1 MKDPQSVLVNNWSI
15 TYPVCS
21 WIGISC
27 GAGRH
32 RVTALNLSTMG
43 LQGTIPPHL
52 GNLSFLVYLNISHN
66 KFHGH
71 LPNELGQLRRLRFFS
86 VTNNTLSGSFPPWI
100 GSIPWSLYNIS
111 SLERIDLSSNS
122 LSGTLP
128 NDICIRLPKLETLY
142 LGANQFFGHI
152 PSSLSECTRLQILW
166 LSDNQFTGRLPENI
180 GNLSKLMVLG
190 LGKNNLQ
197 VIHCSTAKEL
207 LDTLISMFVSQSQAR
222 IMPLKMQI
230 QTLKKGSMS
239 MINYFAKMKRI
250 SDSLALAGK
259 LVEVNDFVQHVLT
272 GLDSSD
278 YESLVTT
285 VLARG
290 DNINLDE
297 FYSLL
302 LSHENRVEQK
312 RGKIASDVTH
322 NLSANV
328 AQKQFNPGKNTGG
341 NQKFNTGPYGGVCNS
356 GAGSGDGN
364 FSQIVC
370 QIYFIPGHSANKCRN
385 RFNSAFVPTRNQG
398 RGGFNGNFSPGQRQ
412 YGRGFGYANGNRS
425 SMVYGN
431 FGTNFNPQFGAGIGN
446 SQFGNF
452 NIPRAPGYQGHLM
465 YSDPAA
471 FNVYQQTNSHGVY
484 SPAHAFVPTGDYS
497 GSPSSLS
504 IPSIPSPAHAPEMI
518 EDPAWY
524 IDSGATNHIIND
536 SGELLDLKPYVGTNK
551 LLVGN
556 GSALHIKHIGS
567 VLLVI
572 TRNKPLCLNHVL
584 HVPNIKKNLL
594 SVSKLLVDNNVTLE
608 FFENVCVVKARNLG
622 IILLKGIATG
632 GLYQVKYAAQF
643 SETSSSLSCQLS
655 SNKPQ
660 SLFAYHSPLSSDVSS
675 EINKSTSF
683 NHLLCK
689 SALAVNTSIVDVN
702 FLHKKLRHPALH
714 TLKYVLKA
722 CNSHNVLNKTPNF
735 CNACQHGK
743 SHLLHFGSVPTKT
756 IASGYKYAKCFCFE
770 GSGKLNYFLGIEV
783 TKTAVGMY
791 LSQSKYIA
799 DLLAKHTMADCS
811 PVSTPMSTGY
821 YLTKGLRNVISNVSQ
836 YRSAVG
842 ALQYVTLTRPEIAF
856 FVNKLMAGYAV
867 YLGSNLVSWSSKKH
881 AAVSRSSTEAE
892 YRALDQATA
901 EVTWIQSLLRELHI
915 NLVTAPIMCED
926 QNADV
931 LTKVLTFNQFH
942 YLRSKLNVHPGDIPM
957 TIGGLKD
964 LATLSLAANKFHGP
978 IPKSF
983 GSLISLESLDLSS
996 NNLSGEIPKSLEA
1009 LLYLKQLNVSQNSP
1023 SRFQVPPCKEEN
1035 NKRYKK
1041 VALLVLNYILPP
1053 IISIMLL
1060 LIAIIVYLE
1069 RTFVSFNSECEVLWN
1084 VRHRNLIKILSG
1096 CSNLDFKALVLEFM
1110 PNGSLEKWLYSHNYF
1125 LDILERLNIM
1135 IDVGLALEYLHHGHA
1150 LAPIIR
1156 CDLKPSNILLDEN
1169 MVTHVS
1175 DFGIS
1180 KLLGEGDD
1188 SLIQTKTMA
1197 TISYMAPEYGSEGIF
1212 STKCDVYSYGILLL
1226 ETFSRKKP
1234 TNDLFTREMS
1244 LKHWVNQSLPH
1255 KLAEVVDSNL
1265 VRQEH
1270 SFSAK
1275 MDCLLSI
1282 MNLALDCCMES
1293 PDERI
1298 HMTNAAAKLRKIKV
1312 QFLDDVAKTN

>member
-1 MKDPQSVLVNNWSI
+1 MGELSSLNKLLVEN
-15 TYPVCS
+15 TY
-21 WIGISC
+21 
-27 GAGRH
+27 
-32 RVTALNLSTMG
+32 LS
-43 LQGTIPPHL
+43 
-52 GNLSFLVYLNISHN
+52 
-66 KFHGH
+66 
-71 LPNELGQLRRLRFFS
+71 
-86 VTNNTLSGSFPPWI
+86 

-197 VIHCSTAKEL
+197 GTIPNSITNASKL
-207 LDTLISMFVSQSQAR
+207 TILDLSFNSFSGLIPNTFGNLRFLHMLNLANNNLTIESSSGGWSFLSSLSNCR
-222 IMPLKMQI
+222 DL
-230 QTLKKGSMS
+230 T
-239 MINYFAKMKRI
+239 
-250 SDSLALAGK
+250 SLAFASNPL
-259 LVEVNDFVQHVLT
+259 H
-272 GLDSSD
+272 GLLPSS
-278 YESLVTT
+278 
-285 VLARG
+285 
-290 DNINLDE
+290 I
-297 FYSLL
+297 
-302 LSHENRVEQK
+302 
-312 RGKIASDVTH
+312 
-322 NLSANV
+322 
-328 AQKQFNPGKNTGG
+328 
-341 NQKFNTGPYGGVCNS
+341 
-356 GAGSGDGN
+356 GN
-364 FSQIVC
+364 FSASLQKFFAYNC
-370 QIYFIPGHSANKCRN
+370 KLKGSIP
-385 RFNSAFVPTRNQG
+385 QE
-398 RGGFNGNFSPGQRQ
+398 
-412 YGRGFGYANGNRS
+412 
-425 SMVYGN
+425 
-431 FGTNFNPQFGAGIGN
+431 IGN
-446 SQFGNF
+446 L
-452 NIPRAPGYQGHLM
+452 R
-465 YSDPAA
+465 
-471 FNVYQQTNSHGVY
+471 
-484 SPAHAFVPTGDYS
+484 
-497 GSPSSLS
+497 
-504 IPSIPSPAHAPEMI
+504 
-518 EDPAWY
+518 
-524 IDSGATNHIIND
+524 
-536 SGELLDLKPYVGTNK
+536 DL
-551 LLVGN
+551 
-556 GSALHIKHIGS
+556 I
-567 VLLVI
+567 
-572 TRNKPLCLNHVL
+572 
-584 HVPNIKKNLL
+584 LL
-594 SVSKLLVDNNVTLE
+594 SLFNNDLNGTIPTTI
-608 FFENVCVVKARNLG
+608 N
-622 IILLKGIATG
+622 
-632 GLYQVKYAAQF
+632 
-643 SETSSSLSCQLS
+643 LS
-655 SNKPQ
+655 SN
-660 SLFAYHSPLSSDVSS
+660 SL
-675 EINKSTSF
+675 N
-683 NHLLCK
+683 
-689 SALAVNTSIVDVN
+689 
-702 FLHKKLRHPALH
+702 
-714 TLKYVLKA
+714 
-722 CNSHNVLNKTPNF
+722 
-735 CNACQHGK
+735 G
-743 SHLLHFGSVPTKT
+743 
-756 IASGYKYAKCFCFE
+756 
-770 GSGKLNYFLGIEV
+770 
-783 TKTAVGMY
+783 
-791 LSQSKYIA
+791 
-799 DLLAKHTMADCS
+799 
-811 PVSTPMSTGY
+811 
-821 YLTKGLRNVISNVSQ
+821 
-836 YRSAVG
+836 
-842 ALQYVTLTRPEIAF
+842 
-856 FVNKLMAGYAV
+856 
-867 YLGSNLVSWSSKKH
+867 
-881 AAVSRSSTEAE
+881 
-892 YRALDQATA
+892 
-901 EVTWIQSLLRELHI
+901 SLLFDIQNLKFLIELD
-915 NLVTAPIMCED
+915 LSR
-926 QNADV
+926 
-931 LTKVLTFNQFH
+931 NQ
-942 YLRSKLNVHPGDIPM
+942 LSGDIPM

-1060 LIAIIVYLE
+1060 LIAIIVYVRFQNRSTKKSDEEDLLPLVTWRRISYLDIQRPTDE
-1069 RTFVSFNSECEVLWN
+1069 FDECNLLGIECEVLWN

>member
-100 GSIPWSLYNIS
+100 GTLIVESLSQQLQRSHPRFTLQLSSWTWGTTYCGNIPSKIGELSNLNKLLVENTYLSGSIPWSLYNIS

-128 NDICIRLPKLETLY
+128 NDMCIRLPKLETLY
-142 LGANQFFGHI
+142 LGASQFFGHI

-197 VIHCSTAKEL
+197 VL
-207 LDTLISMFVSQSQAR
+207 
-222 IMPLKMQI
+222 
-230 QTLKKGSMS
+230 
-239 MINYFAKMKRI
+239 
-250 SDSLALAGK
+250 
-259 LVEVNDFVQHVLT
+259 
-272 GLDSSD
+272 
-278 YESLVTT
+278 
-285 VLARG
+285 
-290 DNINLDE
+290 
-297 FYSLL
+297 
-302 LSHENRVEQK
+302 
-312 RGKIASDVTH
+312 
-322 NLSANV
+322 
-328 AQKQFNPGKNTGG
+328 
-341 NQKFNTGPYGGVCNS
+341 
-356 GAGSGDGN
+356 
-364 FSQIVC
+364 
-370 QIYFIPGHSANKCRN
+370 
-385 RFNSAFVPTRNQG
+385 
-398 RGGFNGNFSPGQRQ
+398 GQRQ
-412 YGRGFGYANGNRS
+412 YGRRILAYANGNIDLLWLWKFWYKL
-425 SMVYGN
+425 VILN
-431 FGTNFNPQFGAGIGN
+431 LGAGI
-446 SQFGNF
+446 
-452 NIPRAPGYQGHLM
+452 
-465 YSDPAA
+465 D
-471 FNVYQQTNSHGVY
+471 
-484 SPAHAFVPTGDYS
+484 
-497 GSPSSLS
+497 
-504 IPSIPSPAHAPEMI
+504 
-518 EDPAWY
+518 
-524 IDSGATNHIIND
+524 
-536 SGELLDLKPYVGTNK
+536 
-551 LLVGN
+551 
-556 GSALHIKHIGS
+556 
-567 VLLVI
+567 
-572 TRNKPLCLNHVL
+572 
-584 HVPNIKKNLL
+584 
-594 SVSKLLVDNNVTLE
+594 DNNIVTLE
-608 FFENVCVVKARNLG
+608 FYGNDVGVVQYSSRNFKDHFAYKV
-622 IILLKGIATG
+622 ISATG
-632 GLYQVKYAAQF
+632 GLYQEIGNLQSLENLDLGPNNLSGSIPPTIFNISTISLINLFNNQLSGHLPSTIGHSLPNLELF
-643 SETSSSLSCQLS
+643 SLAKNKLTGTIPNSITNASKLTILDLSFNSFSGLIPNTFGNLRFLHMLNLANNNLTIESSTGGWSFLSSLSNCRDLTSLAFASNPLHGLLPSSIGNFSASLQNFFAYNCKLKGSIPQELEIYLFGHIPQCLASLISLRALNLDFNKLTSSIPSSFWSLDSLLFDIQNLKFLIELDLSRNQLS
-655 SNKPQ
+655 
-660 SLFAYHSPLSSDVSS
+660 
-675 EINKSTSF
+675 
-683 NHLLCK
+683 
-689 SALAVNTSIVDVN
+689 
-702 FLHKKLRHPALH
+702 
-714 TLKYVLKA
+714 
-722 CNSHNVLNKTPNF
+722 
-735 CNACQHGK
+735 
-743 SHLLHFGSVPTKT
+743 
-756 IASGYKYAKCFCFE
+756 
-770 GSGKLNYFLGIEV
+770 
-783 TKTAVGMY
+783 
-791 LSQSKYIA
+791 
-799 DLLAKHTMADCS
+799 
-811 PVSTPMSTGY
+811 
-821 YLTKGLRNVISNVSQ
+821 
-836 YRSAVG
+836 
-842 ALQYVTLTRPEIAF
+842 
-856 FVNKLMAGYAV
+856 
-867 YLGSNLVSWSSKKH
+867 
-881 AAVSRSSTEAE
+881 
-892 YRALDQATA
+892 
-901 EVTWIQSLLRELHI
+901 
-915 NLVTAPIMCED
+915 
-926 QNADV
+926 
-931 LTKVLTFNQFH
+931 
-942 YLRSKLNVHPGDIPM
+942 GDIPM

-996 NNLSGEIPKSLEA
+996 NNLYGEIPKSLEA
-1009 LLYLKQLNVSQNSP
+1009 LLYLKQLNVSQNRLEGEIPVEGPFRNFSTESFSWNYALCGP

-1035 NKRYKK
+1035 NKRSKK

-1060 LIAIIVYLE
+1060 LIAIIVYVRCQNRSTKKSDEEDLLPLVTWRRISYLDIQRATDEFDECNLLGIGSFGSVYKGTLSDGTNVAIKIFNLQLE
-1069 RTFVSFNSECEVLWN
+1069 RTFVSFNSECEVLRN

-1135 IDVGLALEYLHHGHA
+1135 TDVGLALEYLHHGHA
-1150 LAPIIR
+1150 LAPIIH

-1169 MVTHVS
+1169 IVTHVS

-1188 SLIQTKTMA
+1188 SLIQDNG
-1197 TISYMAPEYGSEGIF
+1197 YHWLYGTG
-1212 STKCDVYSYGILLL
+1212 YGILLL